1 MSGLSRADSAPLAE
15 PVKALQALE
24 ITGVFTGRELTRKD
38 RRLSSGLTPIDRIL
52 GAGIVRGRISEIV
65 GPVGTGKTSLAACFV
80 ASATREGEAV
90 AWIDSAG
97 SFDPMTVAAAGA
109 DLTRV
114 LWSSPRVDRTPR
126 FELSGQREEDTLTR
140 RHRRGRTICCANVR
154 RPFDF
159 AQGKPHLPGQ
169 GEVTQPTAW
178 NDAPGATIRAAEL
191 VLEAG
196 GFGLVVIDFGNST
209 RAIPH
214 SAALRVARIAERT
227 GAAVIVLAKFR
238 MCGTFAAQSLMLSRI
253 QACFSRRAIGA
264 PSLFDGFAI
273 EALVARNKLGGVG
286 ARASWHALVDVPSPV
301 EPFAAQMFADLSPRR
316 WRLIRE
322 RWRKQVP
329 LPASGR
335 G

>member
-1 MSGLSRADSAPLAE
+1 MAALLSNSLSGLSRADSAPLVG

-24 ITGVFTGRELTRKD
+24 ITGVFAGRELTRKD

-65 GPVGTGKTSLAACFV
+65 GPVGAGKTSLAACFV
-80 ASATREGEAV
+80 ASATRDGETA

-97 SFDPMTVAAAGA
+97 SFDPVTVAAAGA

-114 LWSSPRVDRTPR
+114 LWSCPRVDRLPR
-126 FELSGQREEDTLTR
+126 FERSGQREEDTLTR

-169 GEVTQPTAW
+169 REVTQPTAW
-178 NDAPGATIRAAEL
+178 NDAPGATAPGATAPGATVRAAEL

-196 GFGLVVIDFGNST
+196 GFGLVVIDFGNSA

-273 EALVARNKLGGVG
+273 EALVARNKLGGIG
-286 ARASWHALVDVPSPV
+286 ARASWHALVDVPSPGTG
-301 EPFAAQMFADLSPRR
+301 SPS
-316 WRLIRE
+316 LLE
-322 RWRKQVP
+322 EG
-329 LPASGR
+329 AR

>member
-1 MSGLSRADSAPLAE
+1 MAASLSNALSGLSQADSAPLAE
-15 PVKALQALE
+15 PFKALQALE

-38 RRLSSGLTPIDRIL
+38 RRLSSGLPPIDRIL

-65 GPVGTGKTSLAACFV
+65 GPTGAGKTSLAACFV
-80 ASATREGEAV
+80 ASATRDGEAA

-97 SFDPMTVAAAGA
+97 SFDPVTIAAAGA

-114 LWSSPRVDRTPR
+114 LWSSPQTR
-126 FELSGQREEDTLTR
+126 FPKG
-140 RHRRGRTICCANVR
+140 
-154 RPFDF
+154 
-159 AQGKPHLPGQ
+159 
-169 GEVTQPTAW
+169 PTAW
-178 NDAPGATIRAAEL
+178 NDAPGATAPGATVRAAEL

-264 PSLFDGFAI
+264 PALFDGFAT

-286 ARASWHALVDVPSPV
+286 ARASWHALVDIPSPV
-301 EPFAAQMFADLSPRR
+301 EPFAAQMFADLS
-316 WRLIRE
+316 LVRE

>member
-1 MSGLSRADSAPLAE
+1 MAASLSSTLSGRSQADSAPLAG

-24 ITGVFTGRELTRKD
+24 ITGVFTGRELTCKA
-38 RRLSSGLTPIDRIL
+38 RRLSSGLTLIDHLL

-65 GPVGTGKTSLAACFV
+65 GPAGAGKTSLAACFV
-80 ASATREGEAV
+80 ASATRGGEAA

-97 SFDPMTVAAAGA
+97 SFDPVTVAAAGA

-114 LWSSPRVDRTPR
+114 LWSCPRSIHSSEQSR
-126 FELSGQREEDTLTR
+126 
-140 RHRRGRTICCANVR
+140 
-154 RPFDF
+154 
-159 AQGKPHLPGQ
+159 
-169 GEVTQPTAW
+169 QPVATA
-178 NDAPGATIRAAEL
+178 ASVRAAEL

-227 GAAVIVLAKFR
+227 STAVIVLAAFR
-238 MCGTFAAQSLMLSRI
+238 MCGTFAAQSLMLSRN

-286 ARASWHALVDVPSPV
+286 ARASWHALVDIPSPV
-301 EPFAAQMFADLSPRR
+301 AIGAGEPFAAQMSADLSPFPRR
-316 WRLIRE
+316 E
-322 RWRKQVP
+322 GV
-329 LPASGR
+329 G

>member
-1 MSGLSRADSAPLAE
+1 MAASLSSTLSGLSRADSAPLAE
-15 PVKALQALE
+15 PVKTLQVLE

-38 RRLSSGLTPIDRIL
+38 RCLSSGLAPIDRIL

-65 GPVGTGKTSLAACFV
+65 GPIGAGKTSLAACFV
-80 ASATREGEAV
+80 ASATRGGEAA

-97 SFDPMTVAAAGA
+97 SFDPVTVAAAGA

-114 LWSSPRVDRTPR
+114 LWSSPRVDRAPR
-126 FELSGQREEDTLTR
+126 FE
-140 RHRRGRTICCANVR
+140 
-154 RPFDF
+154 
-159 AQGKPHLPGQ
+159 
-169 GEVTQPTAW
+169 PTAW
-178 NDAPGATIRAAEL
+178 NNAPGANAPGAIVRAAEL

-264 PSLFDGFAI
+264 PALFDGFAI

-286 ARASWHALVDVPSPV
+286 ARASWHAL
-301 EPFAAQMFADLSPRR
+301 ADPLQKILCHS
-316 WRLIRE
+316 E
-322 RWRKQVP
+322 RSEESTRSDFSTISR
-329 LPASGR
+329 ASLR
-335 G
+335 SR